1 MIDALFNND
10 SYVAAKKMLD
20 ATTLRHEAIAS
31 NLANLETPNYKRVDV
46 APSFTAEL
54 KQALG
59 SGNADQLAALEP
71 KLEVDADAVAQSP
84 DGNTVNLESELAN
97 LQQNTMAHS
106 LETQLVS
113 YQLVRLQMAI
123 NGKSA

>member
-1 MIDALFNND
+1 MIEALFNND

-31 NLANLETPNYKRVDV
+31 NLANIETPNYKRIDV

-59 SGNADQLAALEP
+59 SGNAEQLAALEP
-71 KLEVDADAVAQSP
+71 KLEVDPDAVAQSP
-84 DGNTVNLESELAN
+84 DGNTVNLETELAN
-97 LQQNTMAHS
+97 LQQNTMAHA

-123 NGKSA
+123 TGKSA